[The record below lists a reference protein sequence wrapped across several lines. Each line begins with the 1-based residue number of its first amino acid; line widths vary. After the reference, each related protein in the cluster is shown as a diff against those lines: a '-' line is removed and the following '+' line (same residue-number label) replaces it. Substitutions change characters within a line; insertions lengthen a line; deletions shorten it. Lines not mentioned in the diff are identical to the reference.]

1 MTFENTDP
9 GSGAD
14 RARRQLP
21 SIKLILLLLV
31 AVGILIFFFQNPDDA
46 QIEFLWMET
55 TWPVRTVIFIS
66 VVAGIIID
74 RLGGWFWARARRR
87 KNAVD

>member
-9 GSGAD
+9 GRDAESGGL
-14 RARRQLP
+14 QLP
-21 SIKLILLLLV
+21 SLKLILLLLV
-31 AVGILIFFFQNPDDA
+31 AVSILIFFLQNPEDA
-46 QIEFLWMET
+46 RIEFLWMEA
-55 TWPVRTVIFIS
+55 TWPVRTVIIIS